1 MQHRLP
7 LNNLNSF
14 AHAAE
19 HLSFQKAAEALFVT
33 PSAVSH
39 QIRNLEKILGYKLFD
54 RSDKTVKLT
63 LQGEKLFA
71 DIRAPI
77 KQLQEA
83 GTKAKR
89 GLKDHSLAL
98 SVAPIFAT
106 GWLLPRLK
114 DFYSSH
120 PEINLTVIAT
130 TALVDFES
138 DPFDAS
144 IRMGKGSWD
153 KTSTI
158 RLFNKEIVAVC
169 HPKFLRSNPGVF
181 TPSQL
186 TKHPVIQNSAMP
198 GLWKEWCDSAGTD
211 APDEQN
217 IKFQAQGSSQVVEAL
232 QSGES
237 VGLIDRNFIQ
247 NDIESG
253 RLAIACKHVLYGND
267 GYFLTIPESTEAPAS
282 LIRFKEWLFKQLPKA
297 TSKDA

>member
-1 MQHRLP
+1 MQNRLP
-7 LNNLNSF
+7 LNSLNSF

-19 HLSFQKAAEALFVT
+19 HLSFHKAAEALYVT

-54 RSDKTVKLT
+54 RSDKIVKLT

-83 GTKAKR
+83 GWKAKR
-89 GLKDHSLAL
+89 GLKDNTLAL

-106 GWLLPRLK
+106 GWLLPRLN

-120 PEINLTVIAT
+120 PEINLSVIAT

-138 DPFDAS
+138 DPFDAA
-144 IRMGKGSWD
+144 IRMGKGNWD
-153 KTSTI
+153 KTTTV

-169 HPKFLRSNPGVF
+169 HPSFLAANSGSF
-181 TPSQL
+181 AASQL
-186 TKHPVIQNSAMP
+186 SKLPVIQNSAMP
-198 GLWKEWCDSAGTD
+198 GLWKEWSDSAGIE
-211 APDEQN
+211 APVESN

-237 VGLIDRNFIQ
+237 IGLIDRNFIQ

-253 RLAIACKHVLYGND
+253 RLAIACEHVLYGTD
-267 GYFLTIPESTEAPAS
+267 GYFLTTPESSEQ
-282 LIRFKEWLFKQLPKA
+282 LISFKRFKKWIFKQLA
-297 TSKDA
+297 IAQNA